1 MQFYLCFVT
10 AFFFLKRCAVSQ
22 TAWWV
27 LKQLPKII
35 LVSVQTCCIHV
46 TLKKNQ
52 VKHAN
57 IISDGATKD
66 NKCSRKCRRWWLWKV
81 PHRHF
86 LNCSQMH
93 AVWNWR
99 GVLLSLRLNSLTH
112 SRGAGYSTQPR
123 SLFSSPHC
131 TVTSYLTPAQR
142 LTFFFL
148 NTCFNRDSLHLL
160 LSSGFCQSPVTNSM
174 AHYRQVWVSH
184 SEAGSLLALQPLCRQ
199 LIRGIVAVD
208 TRLTLHYHFHVN

>member
-1 MQFYLCFVT
+1 MQKRRKSAPVQFYLCFVT

-142 LTFFFL
+142 LTFFF
-148 NTCFNRDSLHLL
+148 
-160 LSSGFCQSPVTNSM
+160 
-174 AHYRQVWVSH
+174 
-184 SEAGSLLALQPLCRQ
+184 
-199 LIRGIVAVD
+199 
-208 TRLTLHYHFHVN
+208 